1 MKTTPTYP
9 IVAAGLCCEKALPPL
24 VCGIANTSGNI
35 QEALEQAH
43 VHKTDF
49 HNCDDNL
56 TI

>member
-43 VHKTDF
+43 VDKTDF